1 MVPSLIWPEALS
13 QARPLG
19 FAHRGAGRSKKEHN
33 TLAAFERALALGARG
48 LESDIAQTRDGVPIL
63 AHPRLFERGP
73 RLASLRRDELPA
85 HTPSLHELY
94 RRCGNNFDLALDMAQ
109 PAAAD
114 EVMRIAQQHGAAD
127 RLWLTYWHLSTL
139 ETWRRR
145 WPHAHLVYPTVPL
158 RPGGAIR
165 LLDRLVEQ
173 QVTALNIH
181 HRFCTARL
189 VAQAHS
195 RGLLIFAWGVRTRQP
210 LARLMAHGIDGLFC
224 DDVEGMVEVL
234 GLSRFA
240 G

>member
-1 MVPSLIWPEALS
+1 MAPSPIWSEALS
-13 QARPLG
+13 QARPHG
-19 FAHRGAGRSKKEHN
+19 FAHRGAGGSRKDHN

-48 LESDIAQTRDGVPIL
+48 LESDIALTRDGAPIL

-73 RLASLRRDELPA
+73 RLSGLRRDELPS
-85 HTPSLHELY
+85 HIPSLRDLY
-94 RRCGNNFDLALDMAQ
+94 QRCGNDFDLALDMAQ
-109 PAAAD
+109 PAAAE
-114 EVMRIAQQHGAAD
+114 EVVRIAEQHHAVD
-127 RLWLTYWHLSTL
+127 RLWLTYWHLSSL
-139 ETWRRR
+139 ETWRQR
-145 WPHAHLVYPTVPL
+145 WPDAHLVYPTMPL
-158 RPGGAIR
+158 RPGGVIR

-189 VAQAHS
+189 VEQAHS

-234 GLSRFA
+234 GPSRSA

>member
-1 MVPSLIWPEALS
+1 MAPSLIWPEALS
-13 QARPLG
+13 HPRPLG
-19 FAHRGAGRSKKEHN
+19 FAHRGAGRSRKEHN

-48 LESDIAQTRDGVPIL
+48 LESDIALTRDGVPIL

-73 RLASLRRDELPA
+73 RPSSLRRDELPN
-85 HTPSLHELY
+85 HILSLHELY
-94 RRCGNNFDLALDMAQ
+94 QQCGNDFDLALDMAQ
-109 PAAAD
+109 PAAAED
-114 EVMRIAQQHGAAD
+114 VVRIAQQHGAAD
-127 RLWLTYWHLSTL
+127 RLWLTYWHLSSL
-139 ETWRRR
+139 ATWRQR
-145 WPHAHLVYPTVPL
+145 WPKAHLVYPTLPL

-165 LLDRLVEQ
+165 LLNRLAEQ

-195 RGLLIFAWGVRTRQP
+195 RGLLIFAWGVRTREP

-224 DDVEGMVEVL
+224 DDVQGMVEAL
-234 GLSRFA
+234 GLSRSA